1 MSAVA
6 LDLSS
11 VNQVD
16 YTDMRNNIQS
26 GDLLAWSTDN
36 ASLSSKILTTLVRF
50 FTLSEFSHV
59 GIAYR
64 EDGRLYVLEATI
76 PKIQL
81 RLLSERKGFYYVPMR
96 VAWESSY
103 EPFLKHYIGKK
114 YSILDCI
121 RGYLGKTD
129 ISDDRWQ
136 CAELCN
142 DFYKH
147 IGIDLQDNYTP
158 AKLVKAAMSRVRSSI
173 LYIS

>member
-1 MSAVA
+1 MSTPLNLTLVPEAA
-6 LDLSS
+6 YAD
-11 VNQVD
+11 QRD
-16 YTDMRNNIQS
+16 NIKS
-26 GDLLAWSTDN
+26 GDLLAWSSDN
-36 ASLSSKILTTLVRF
+36 TSLSSRLLTFIVRF

-81 RLLSERKGFYYVPMR
+81 RFLSERKGFYHVPMD
-96 VAWESSY
+96 VPWESSY
-103 EPFLKHYIGKK
+103 ELLLKHYIGKP

-129 ISDDRWQ
+129 VSDDRWQ

-142 DFYKH
+142 DFYRH

-158 AKLVKAAMSRVRSSI
+158 AKVVKAAIATLHTDIR
-173 LYIS
+173 YIS